1 MLPRP
6 SQSGF
11 IFAENL
17 NVQKVLNNRRTAW
30 TSVAVFAGLALTA
43 ATVLNA
49 QPAGDSGQPTNPQQG
64 PGRGPAGPGGP
75 GGRGGEN
82 APVSV
87 ERSMKGMGR
96 ALSRLAKQVTDTS
109 KKAEN
114 IGLISDAQR
123 ACVAARAGVPKGP
136 WSEEQDATKRLTALI
151 PYRKDMIALEQELI
165 AAELAMLDDKNDV
178 AKGHIEKCLK
188 LRDEGHK
195 RMGIKD
201 DE

>member
-1 MLPRP
+1 
-6 SQSGF
+6 
-11 IFAENL
+11 
-17 NVQKVLNNRRTAW
+17 
-30 TSVAVFAGLALTA
+30 
-43 ATVLNA
+43 
-49 QPAGDSGQPTNPQQG
+49 
-64 PGRGPAGPGGP
+64 
-75 GGRGGEN
+75 
-82 APVSV
+82 
-87 ERSMKGMGR
+87 MKGMGR

>member
-1 MLPRP
+1 M
-6 SQSGF
+6 QN
-11 IFAENL
+11 A
-17 NVQKVLNNRRTAW
+17 LNNRRTAW

-49 QPAGDSGQPTNPQQG
+49 QPAGDGGQPTNPQQG
-64 PGRGPAGPGGP
+64 PGRGPGGP

-96 ALSRLAKQVTDTS
+96 ALSRLAKQVTDSS

-123 ACVAARAGVPKGP
+123 ACVAARAGIPKGP
-136 WSEEQDATKRLTALI
+136 WSEEQDANKRLAALI

-165 AAELAMLDDKNDV
+165 AAELAMLDDKNDE
-178 AKGHIEKCLK
+178 AKAHIEKCLK